1 MQTPLAQLTHESCL
15 LSNCS
20 LGLFVSSIQITRYQP
35 VFLNFSTHVR
45 ESKTFLDSGFNAV
58 DSGFQTLD
66 SRSFSVELGFRN
78 PQKSYPV
85 SGVQILLHGAKFPL
99 YSHPKSRH
107 AKFIKRQRKIK
118 HLQRKHR
125 VVLDGLFRVNKSSE
139 VLGDRQREAE

>member
-1 MQTPLAQLTHESCL
+1 M
-15 LSNCS
+15 
-20 LGLFVSSIQITRYQP
+20 
-35 VFLNFSTHVR
+35 
-45 ESKTFLDSGFNAV
+45 DSR
-58 DSGFQTLD
+58 FQTLD

-85 SGVQILLHGAKFPL
+85 SVVQILLHGAKFPL
-99 YSHPKSRH
+99 DSHPKSRH

-139 VLGDRQREAE
+139 VHGDRQKEAE